1 MPIPFLIPG
10 SLGLLGELQL
20 FENPANGSNYVGFR
34 APAALSASKIW
45 TLPLADGSED
55 HVLKTDGAGQLAFG
69 PVDWTE
75 LANVPSTFTPSSH
88 THAASDLSSGTVS
101 LTRGGTGNDLNSV
114 VARSMCAINGSNQIA
129 GIGPN
134 TSATRKYFGMTG
146 TGSAGAIPTW
156 TQIGWTELTGV
167 PGSFTPSSHTHAA
180 GDVVSGTLEIAR
192 GGTNNTTFSTN
203 LAVAYNGSSLAG
215 VAGVVIPS
223 GAVEC
228 YDTGVNSILD
238 ISADSDG
245 VCRVA
250 GNKGTL
256 TLSTLLS
263 GCAMNLDPE
272 SGTGVVNLNCGNMV
286 IKFSSNKIFEALY
299 SSGSKIAFFAV
310 TPVARQTATD
320 LASVISLLQAYG
332 LST

>member
-114 VARSMCAINGSNQIA
+114 VAWSMCAINGSNQIA

-156 TQIGWTELTGV
+156 TQVGWTELTGV
-167 PGSFTPSSHTHAA
+167 PGSLTPSSHTHAA
-180 GDVVSGTLEIAR
+180 SDIASGTLAVGV
-192 GGTNNTTFSTN
+192 GGTSNSAFATGGLVFSDGTKLSNLSNIYVRTDASFYSVALQSPNNNYGVELRATN
-203 LAVAYNGSSLAG
+203 TGSELYVLDG
-215 VAGVVIPS
+215 P
-223 GAVEC
+223 
-228 YDTGVNSILD
+228 LD
-238 ISADSDG
+238 IATIDPSAEI
-245 VCRVA
+245 
-250 GNKGTL
+250 
-256 TLSTLLS
+256 TLSPTGSELFRVVQIS
-263 GCAMNLDPE
+263 GE
-272 SGTGVVNLNCGNMV
+272 GRIS
-286 IKFSSNKIFEALY
+286 
-299 SSGSKIAFFAV
+299 FFAV
-310 TPVARQTATD
+310 TAVSKQTGTD

-332 LST
+332 HST